1 MEDESAFVS
10 SVGVASLMKLL
21 TDYGHILADE
31 TEEAFEDAKERLLRF
46 EGARL

>member
-10 SVGVASLMKLL
+10 SVSVASLMKL

-31 TEEAFEDAKERLLRF
+31 TEEAFEDGKERLLRF